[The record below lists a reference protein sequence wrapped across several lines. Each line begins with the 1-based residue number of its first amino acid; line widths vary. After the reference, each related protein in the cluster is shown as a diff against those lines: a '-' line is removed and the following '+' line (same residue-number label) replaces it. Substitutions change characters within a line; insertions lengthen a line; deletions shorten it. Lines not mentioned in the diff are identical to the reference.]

1 MVAMDWGV
9 ARDCRAAGAWT
20 GEPVDRLRLGY
31 DDRFRRRMRL
41 TTVSG
46 GTVMLD
52 LADARVLTDGDAL
65 VLADG
70 RTVAVEAAPEPLL
83 EIRAQDIAHLA
94 RLAWHIGNRHVAA
107 DLNAERILIR
117 DDYVLADMLR
127 GLGAVVTSVTA
138 PFNPE
143 HGAYHSHGPAHAH
156 AHAHSHQ
163 QAHAHG
169 HHHDH

>member
-1 MVAMDWGV
+1 MRQA
-9 ARDCRAAGAWT
+9 
-20 GEPVDRLRLGY
+20 LGQAS
-31 DDRFRRRMRL
+31 RS
-41 TTVSG
+41 T

-70 RTVAVEAAPEPLL
+70 RMVAVAAAPEPLL

-143 HGAYHSHGPAHAH
+143 HGAYHSHGPAD